1 VAFLT
6 ALVAAILVRALRA
19 DLSRYNNNGNGNGI
33 GVGSSSSSS
42 SSPSRLDLD
51 LGGLD
56 GDFDDET
63 GWKVLSGDVFRT
75 PKRLPLLSALVGTGA
90 QLCLLAFLTSAAA
103 AARGS
108 SLFEDRGS
116 VATVAVVLYALTSVV
131 GGFVAGETF
140 TRFSSNGG
148 SSGGGGSLGGRAGSS
163 TTATTSK
170 RAQARTWLLAA
181 TLLPLSSLAV
191 GAFVNS
197 VALLYRSSAAVPFRG
212 VAGVSA
218 LWLLL
223 SAPLCRLGFAAGRK
237 RWQRRRLGEAAGG
250 GRAGDP
256 TRTKRVPSPI
266 PSKPWHRSRAFVCLL
281 AGLLPFLSI
290 LVVRRKR
297 EERKERERERER
309 KGGKRGP
316 TTTTSTLSFPK
327 NAHSSPS
334 FPLHT
339 TTLTQ
344 SINPGNDLCS
354 RRPVELQGP
363 FCPLSLDSGPRSGA
377 LTRSHR
383 LFCNRRCLLAALRRG
398 PQVAFGELHG
408 RVQPGAVPVRLLRPL
423 LLRRHQDDGR
433 FPGLLLFRVESAAL
447 FESGDG
453 DGGRGLFGERRLR
466 EEDLQVCQ
474 VRLKIERGGVWFLC
488 VKRRRGSEKRTR
500 EEEKKRRRGRGRAL
514 TLQEFAR
521 KKLEKKPHSLKK
533 TKCSPCSSPLCAAPL
548 PLRQELSSRL
558 SPRAA
563 LDEPTRLLT
572 ET

>member
-1 VAFLT
+1 MAFLT

-297 EERKERERERER
+297 EERKERERERE
-309 KGGKRGP
+309 KRGKKGTDDNDLDSFFSKKRSLFPLLPSPHHNSNPIHQPRKRPLFSPPCGTTRSLLPPFFGLWSPLWGSYSQPPLVLQSSLSTRCSAPRTTGGIRRASWPGAARRCTCSP
-316 TTTTSTLSFPK
+316 TASVT
-327 NAHSSPS
+327 SSPA
-334 FPLHT
+334 
-339 TTLTQ
+339 
-344 SINPGNDLCS
+344 PG
-354 RRPVELQGP
+354 
-363 FCPLSLDSGPRSGA
+363 
-377 LTRSHR
+377 
-383 LFCNRRCLLAALRRG
+383 
-398 PQVAFGELHG
+398 
-408 RVQPGAVPVRLLRPL
+408 
-423 LLRRHQDDGR
+423 
-433 FPGLLLFRVESAAL
+433 
-447 FESGDG
+447 
-453 DGGRGLFGERRLR
+453 
-466 EEDLQVCQ
+466 
-474 VRLKIERGGVWFLC
+474 
-488 VKRRRGSEKRTR
+488 
-500 EEEKKRRRGRGRAL
+500 
-514 TLQEFAR
+514 
-521 KKLEKKPHSLKK
+521 
-533 TKCSPCSSPLCAAPL
+533 
-548 PLRQELSSRL
+548 
-558 SPRAA
+558 
-563 LDEPTRLLT
+563 
-572 ET
+572 